1 MWLSCERTSPV
12 GTGGDISALTDPRLP
27 RSAEPARPLVGRDAL
42 LATVRSHLDLG
53 RPVLLTGPS
62 GIGKSALLT
71 ALGAAPLP
79 DDRVLRIGGSDSERW
94 ISWSAAADLLG
105 RLPSARTADL
115 AYAHRAAV
123 DAILLRNGARAS
135 SPEPAAGLGGRGP
148 EPDPH
153 AARLALHELLHR
165 HLRAGPALLLV
176 DDLTRVDAE
185 SAALVAYAVRRLAAA
200 GLGCVCTAPPGARPL
215 PGGVEVPVPA
225 LSSEQL
231 ADLLAP
237 FALPARAAN
246 TVHADSGGNPY
257 LALSLAA
264 AVTDRPEGSRPVGG
278 PRPTPLPPALQAVI
292 AQRLGELP
300 ERARATLLTAALA
313 ADPAVDLLER
323 AGHDA
328 AEQDV
333 ATASAAGLLVLVHG
347 GIRFTPPAVAAVLVH
362 TADAERRARSHRA
375 LATAVPHASGRVRH
389 EALASPERTQGR
401 SLAAAAETALRS
413 GARAL
418 AAELFLLAADRTST
432 AEARER
438 FEWCAAAA
446 EAGAAESLP
455 EIVHRAADTV
465 LAGESHRAQRVR
477 VRLALADLSSQAL
490 ACMDET
496 LAGALEDA
504 QGDAALTARVRLRL
518 AWARMVGGDTPGS
531 QDEAVAAAGL
541 ARSVADRGT
550 EALALTVQAV
560 NHRVTGRPDAARRA
574 LAAALAPPAPVP
586 EGLLPLSP
594 RFYAA
599 RFAFFDDRLTAA
611 RTELLRMLSQV
622 ERGRGDE
629 LVLVLRCL
637 AEVCARMGRC
647 RDALHYAHR
656 AGRVARECGT
666 SPGPTWYTRAVAELA
681 GGSLSRAT
689 AYAER
694 GVRASEQEQDA
705 IHLGRCLHVLGQAQ
719 LLAGDPAK
727 AVRNLERVRAGER
740 RRGLTA
746 PLVLRWHGDLALGL
760 ARLGRTAEAAE
771 VIAEARAAL
780 AREAAPEGAVAAQLL
795 RAEALATAV
804 EGDPQRATELLGTA
818 RRRFAV
824 LGQPLEEAQCLLLVS
839 RLERR
844 RRRRAAAQR
853 AAEEAR
859 ELLAACAAGPWTE
872 EAEGAVRR
880 CETGGGRGTAAAPPS
895 GAAGGLAGLTEAE
908 TRIAVLVGAGA
919 SNREVAARLFLSAKT
934 VEGTLT
940 RIYRKLGVRSRTQ
953 LCSLVSGRPHAAPT
967 PPG

>member
-1 MWLSCERTSPV
+1 M
-12 GTGGDISALTDPRLP
+12 
-27 RSAEPARPLVGRDAL
+27 
-42 LATVRSHLDLG
+42 
-53 RPVLLTGPS
+53 LLTGPS
-62 GIGKSALLT
+62 GIGKSALL
-71 ALGAAPLP
+71 AELGSAAPLP
-79 DDRVLRIGGSDSERW
+79 EDRVLRVSGSESERW
-94 ISWSAAADLLG
+94 IAWSAAADLLR
-105 RLPSARTADL
+105 RLPPTRAADL
-115 AYAHRAAV
+115 PDAHRAAM
-123 DAILLRNGARAS
+123 DAILLRDGVPAG
-135 SPEPAAGLGGRGP
+135 SPQPAAGPGGQIR

-165 HLRAGPALLLV
+165 HLRTGPALLLV
-176 DDLTRVDAE
+176 DDLPRVDAE
-185 SAALVAYAVRRLAAA
+185 SAALIAYAVRRLGDA
-200 GLGCVCTAPPGARPL
+200 GLGCVCTAPPGTRPL
-215 PGGVEVPVPA
+215 PGGVDVPVPA
-225 LSSEQL
+225 LSSEDL
-231 ADLLAP
+231 AELLAP
-237 FALPARAAN
+237 FTLPARAAN
-246 TVHADSGGNPY
+246 SVHADSGGNPY

-264 AVTDRPEGSRPVGG
+264 AAVTDRAEGTRSVGYPC
-278 PRPTPLPPALQAVI
+278 PRPLPPALHAVI
-292 AQRLGELP
+292 AQRLDELP
-300 ERARATLLTAALA
+300 ERTRATLLAAALA
-313 ADPAVDLLER
+313 AAPTVELLER
-323 AGHDA
+323 AGHDT
-328 AEQDV
+328 AERDV
-333 ATASAAGLLVLVHG
+333 ATASAAGLLVRADG

-362 TADAERRARSHRA
+362 TATAEQRARGHRA
-375 LATAVPHASGRVRH
+375 LATAVPHAAGRVRH

-401 SLAAAAETALRS
+401 SLAATAETALRS

-418 AAELFLLAADRTST
+418 AAELFLLAADRTSD
-432 AEARER
+432 AEGGER

-455 EIVHRAADTV
+455 QIVHRAADTV
-465 LAGESHRAQRVR
+465 LAADSHRAHRVR

-490 ACMDET
+490 ACMDEM

-504 QGDAALTARVRLRL
+504 QGDPGLTARVRLRL
-518 AWARMVGGDTPGS
+518 AWARMVGGDAPGS
-531 QDEAVAAAGL
+531 REEAVAAAEL

-560 NHRVTGRPDAARRA
+560 THRVTGRPEEARRA
-574 LAAALAPPAPVP
+574 LAAALTPPAPVP

-599 RFAFFDDRLTAA
+599 RFAFFDDRLTAS

-637 AEVCARMGRC
+637 AEVCVRMGRC

-681 GGSLSRAT
+681 GGSLGRAT
-689 AYAER
+689 AFAER

-719 LLAGDPAK
+719 LLAGEPAK
-727 AVRNLERVRAGER
+727 AVRTLERVREGER
-740 RRGLTA
+740 RGGLTA

-760 ARLGRTAEAAE
+760 ARLGRAAEAAG

-780 AREAAPEGAVAAQLL
+780 AREGRPEGAVAAQLL

-804 EGDPQRATELLGTA
+804 EGDPQRAVEMLETA
-818 RRRFAV
+818 RWRFAA
-824 LGQPLEEAQCLLLVS
+824 LGQPLEEGQCLLVVS

-859 ELLAACAAGPWTE
+859 ELLAACEARPWTE
-872 EAEGAVRR
+872 QADRAVRR

-895 GAAGGLAGLTEAE
+895 GAVAELAVLTAAEA
-908 TRIAVLVGAGA
+908 RIAVLVGAGA

-953 LCSLVSGRPHAAPT
+953 LCSLFSRRSDAAPT